1 MTPITVELLLNYG
14 MISQIWFLDKIK
26 LTNFPYKLRKS
37 CELSLFPNTSLFID
51 IDSIPPEW
59 VDKNNFSYKLLPSY
73 HFLCLYTSS
82 SDNSDRFYNQIEP
95 TNYKFSVRD
104 IQRRRAHMYTV
115 IQMRF
120 QDGLLPR
127 IIAQTPHMTICFEI
141 RKTNYHFCLVPQL
154 WNSSN
159 TKKYIAEWKLHVNEI
174 LDDED
179 YAIYEEY
186 DEDYDFDE
194 ETIHNLNT

>member
-1 MTPITVELLLNYG
+1 M
-14 MISQIWFLDKIK
+14 
-26 LTNFPYKLRKS
+26 
-37 CELSLFPNTSLFID
+37 LFQ
-51 IDSIPPEW
+51 E
-59 VDKNNFSYKLLPSY
+59 
-73 HFLCLYTSS
+73 
-82 SDNSDRFYNQIEP
+82 
-95 TNYKFSVRD
+95 
-104 IQRRRAHMYTV
+104 
-115 IQMRF
+115 
-120 QDGLLPR
+120 GLLPR
-127 IIAQTPHMTICFEI
+127 IIAQSPHMTICFEI